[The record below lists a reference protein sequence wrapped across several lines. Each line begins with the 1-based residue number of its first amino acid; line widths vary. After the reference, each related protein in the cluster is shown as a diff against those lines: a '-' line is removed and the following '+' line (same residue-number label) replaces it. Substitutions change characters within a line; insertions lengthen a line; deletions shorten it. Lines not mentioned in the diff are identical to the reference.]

1 MTLGKWWISHPFI
14 ERANSYMI
22 LKANHHHCPEM
33 EQTEI
38 RCTALTTNTSGFPN
52 RTWGAARRAF
62 SVLSSLCLTLPL
74 LRAGSQD
81 RTLLNLF
88 IHTCLIL
95 ILHTDSA
102 CGLKKMDERSQ
113 GHGGVRVMMS
123 LDLIN
128 CITQDTSHSKG
139 HFIRGLGYR

>member
-1 MTLGKWWISHPFI
+1 MTLAKWWISHPFI
-14 ERANSYMI
+14 ECANSYMI
-22 LKANHHHCPEM
+22 LKANRHHCPEM

-38 RCTALTTNTSGFPN
+38 RCTALTTNTSGFSS
-52 RTWGAARRAF
+52 RTWGVARGAF

-74 LRAGSQD
+74 LCAGSQD